1 MPGRRR
7 FLAAA
12 VAAGLGIAATPLTV
26 LARTPDRREL
36 AFEHLWTGETLRI
49 TYSAGGRYDRDA
61 LTAIDHLLRDHRTA
75 QTHRIDPAL
84 LDILWEVGGRT
95 RARAPYQVIC
105 GYRSP
110 ATNSMLARRSSGV
123 ARRSLHMDGRAVDIR
138 LPGVRTS
145 ALRDTAIAMRR
156 GGVGYYRSSNFVHL
170 DTGAFRTW

>member
-1 MPGRRR
+1 MPRPHPRGRGRNARPSTLPGRSRR
-7 FLAAA
+7 
-12 VAAGLGIAATPLTV
+12 G
-26 LARTPDRREL
+26 RTRHRRHP
-36 AFEHLWTGETLRI
+36 AHGP
-49 TYSAGGRYDRDA
+49 GA